1 MAGKTSRNPAAPA
14 AQDTALGAAPGGP
27 ESERRAEILRAAE
40 RLLEHYG
47 FGKTTVADIAREAN
61 VGVGTVYLEFS
72 SKGAIV
78 AELSVQR
85 YRCVLDAMRQAAS
98 DTGSGRSRKKR
109 PPRAKKNPATSDVV
123 ARLQAIFDVRTSKLA
138 SFARK
143 GQHGGDLI
151 RCGACPGTEA
161 AHQRFRDAEETLI
174 TEFLESAARAGELAV
189 SQPRAVARVLLR
201 LYDSYSTA
209 LSQADKSAP
218 IRRELTVAHELVIH
232 GLLPRS
238 AG

>member
-1 MAGKTSRNPAAPA
+1 MTSSMTSRAGKTSHDLADPLADAVASDHEPS
-14 AQDTALGAAPGGP
+14 P
-27 ESERRAEILRAAE
+27 RRAEILRAAE

-47 FGKTTVADIAREAN
+47 FGKTTVADIAREAQ
-61 VGVGTVYLEFS
+61 VGVGTVYLEFP

-85 YRCVLDAMRQAAS
+85 YRCVLDAMREAS
-98 DTGSGRSRKKR
+98 AGQSRGKRAGKNSGEE
-109 PPRAKKNPATSDVV
+109 PDAVT
-123 ARLQAIFDVRTSKLA
+123 RLQAMLDVRVKKLA

-174 TEFLESAARAGELAV
+174 AEFLERAVKDGELAT
-189 SQPRAVARVLLR
+189 SEPRAVARVLQR

-209 LSQADKSAP
+209 LSRTDSSAAV
-218 IRRELTVAHELVIH
+218 RRELTVAHDLVIR
-232 GLLPRS
+232 GLLPRR
-238 AG
+238 